1 METLKTILLILVIT
15 VIFYAFAI
23 YFPFQA
29 KCEDMTFM
37 PTGQLP
43 ARCFFQEKDTNIYF
57 KSENS
62 CVAPDNSEEACYLK
76 K

>member
-1 METLKTILLILVIT
+1 METLKTILLILVLT
-15 VIFYAFAI
+15 VIFS
-23 YFPFQA
+23 
-29 KCEDMTFM
+29 
-37 PTGQLP
+37 